1 MSKDV
6 TELTAALMELG
17 WMDFTGI
24 GFPLNSLNCFIAK
37 GDICLEGPKSSSKKD
52 SISTVTLQNLVFK
65 LH

>member
-24 GFPLNSLNCFIAK
+24 GFPLDILNCFIAK
-37 GDICLEGPKSSSKKD
+37 GDICLEGPISLLVIEKVSS
-52 SISTVTLQNLVFK
+52 QNMTN
-65 LH
+65 

>member
-24 GFPLNSLNCFIAK
+24 GFPLNTLNCFIAK
-37 GDICLEGPKSSSKKD
+37 GYICLEGPKSLLLVNEKVSSLN
-52 SISTVTLQNLVFK
+52 VTK
-65 LH
+65 